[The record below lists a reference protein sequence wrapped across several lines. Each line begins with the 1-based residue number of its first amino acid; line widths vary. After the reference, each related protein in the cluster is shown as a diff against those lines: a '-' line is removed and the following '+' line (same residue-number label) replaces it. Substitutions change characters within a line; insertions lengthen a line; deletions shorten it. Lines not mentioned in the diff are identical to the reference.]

1 MSIILFTVSILVITT
16 LSILIFVKSPLTY
29 FKTKEGKGVATG
41 VILAVFISL
50 GIAFLFSPKA
60 EALEYFESG
69 EVFVGLDY
77 TQKISPMC
85 DAGVNDDKLTSNL
98 GLKASLITSDD
109 HQTVVSAKYTHHSCA
124 VNPDNKSYDA
134 VGIEVKRILW

>member
-1 MSIILFTVSILVITT
+1 MLFTISILIITT
-16 LSILIFVKSPLTY
+16 LAVLVFVKSPLTY

-41 VILAVFISL
+41 IILAVLISL
-50 GIAFLFSPKA
+50 GIALLFPAKA

-77 TQKISPMC
+77 TKKISPMC
-85 DAGVNDDKLTSNL
+85 DQGINNDRLTSNL
-98 GLKASLITSDD
+98 GLNASLITSDD
-109 HQTVVSAKYTHHSCA
+109 HRTVISAKYTHHSCA